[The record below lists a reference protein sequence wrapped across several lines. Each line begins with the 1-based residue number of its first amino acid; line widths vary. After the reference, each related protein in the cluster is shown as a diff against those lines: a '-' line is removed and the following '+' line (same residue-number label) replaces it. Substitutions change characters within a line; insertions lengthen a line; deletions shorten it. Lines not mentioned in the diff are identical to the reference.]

1 VDERNCVILDDFNI
15 SEIDWMGGM
24 ARGQVVELLEVVEES
39 LMEQLVRFTTH
50 LRGNV
55 MDLVKTNISGR
66 VMEVTEKASWEK

>member
-1 VDERNCVILDDFNI
+1 MDERNCVILDDFNI

-66 VMEVTEKASWEK
+66 VMEVTEEG

>member
-1 VDERNCVILDDFNI
+1 
-15 SEIDWMGGM
+15 M
-24 ARGQVVELLEVVEES
+24 VELLEVVEES

-66 VMEVTEKASWEK
+66 VMEVTEEG